1 MMVKK
6 TEKDEFQRLLDYYK
20 YTLHEL
26 PAGVLY
32 GANGASLKEC
42 ADLMK
47 GTYELEELA
56 VIVGSDISEFLSVC
70 RWHSADRKQLV
81 LCMDYARYLPIQAV
95 PIYSSGLGCCCCC
108 RCFSSYGLLFSGA
121 SLGRVMHNSS
131 VNWTPKTL
139 RVSGAHRA
147 ARSGVSYVQR

>member
-56 VIVGSDISEFLSVC
+56 VIVGNDISEFLSVC
-70 RWHSADRKQLV
+70 RWHYER
-81 LCMDYARYLPIQAV
+81 YAHY
-95 PIYSSGLGCCCCC
+95 
-108 RCFSSYGLLFSGA
+108 
-121 SLGRVMHNSS
+121 LGRQRHFGSYPAYLEKHSPPNYSPTINS
-131 VNWTPKTL
+131 TRT
-139 RVSGAHRA
+139 R
-147 ARSGVSYVQR
+147 